1 MVAHKQTTYKVI
13 FCTAVTL
20 FLYGSHPLFVRQSP
34 SFCTAVTL
42 FLYGS
47 HPLFVRHYHYKYL
60 INKVINTLKDINIVR
75 KKEHKGGFPSNSV
88 CFFLLHKMNIQ
99 AAAYA
104 ENGL

>member
-20 FLYGSHPLFVRQSP
+20 FLYGSHPLFVR
-34 SFCTAVTL
+34 
-42 FLYGS
+42 
-47 HPLFVRHYHYKYL
+47 HYHYKYL
-60 INKVINTLKDINIVR
+60 INKVKSNLKDINIVR

-88 CFFLLHKMNIQ
+88 CVFLLQKMNIQ